1 MSKFMNET
9 VQTIPM
15 TDRYSVVE
23 INSLLFGVEII
34 KSREVFPLP
43 DVTPVPNAAEFVLG
57 VFNLRGDIYPLLD
70 ISLILGMEKKPI
82 LPTDMVILLEAG
94 NRVMGI
100 LTDRIHGIKDVPKGT
115 IKSAHGLVPKKMEN
129 YLYGV
134 VSDKSSSI
142 FLLDVEQLFAAV
154 TDSRF
159 Y

>member
-1 MSKFMNET
+1 MNET
-9 VQTIPM
+9 VQTIPV
-15 TDRYSVVE
+15 TDRYSVIE
-23 INSLLFGVEII
+23 INSFLFGIEII

-43 DVTPVPNAAEFVLG
+43 EITPVPNAAEFILG

-82 LPTDMVILLEAG
+82 LPSDMVILLEAG
-94 NRVMGI
+94 KRVMGV
-100 LTDRIHGIKDVPKGT
+100 LTDRIHGIKDVTKGA
-115 IKSAHGLVPKKMEN
+115 IKSAHGLVPKRMEN

-142 FLLDVEQLFAAV
+142 FLLDVDHLFSAV

-159 Y
+159 D

>member
-1 MSKFMNET
+1 MNET
-9 VQTIPM
+9 VQTNPV

-23 INSLLFGVEII
+23 INSFLFGIEIV

-43 DVTPVPNAAEFVLG
+43 EITPVPNAAEFVLG
-57 VFNLRGDIYPLLD
+57 VFNLRGDIFPLLD
-70 ISLILGMEKKPI
+70 ISPILGMDKKNI
-82 LPTDMVILLEAG
+82 LPSDMVILLEADK
-94 NRVMGI
+94 RIMGI
-100 LTDRIHGIKDVPKGT
+100 LTDRIHGIKDVSKGS
-115 IKSAHGLVPKKMEN
+115 IKSVHGLVPKKMEN

-142 FLLDVEQLFAAV
+142 FLLDVEHLFAAV